1 MSSDQHGA
9 ISEGFYDLMLAL
21 KDALGEV
28 ERSAVLWGKE
38 GGTLSREDW
47 ARTESVVHAVGDKL
61 RDLKTVRDEPVQ
73 LTPGPPTGTVDWTES
88 SLHPKPL
95 TDLVTESM
103 PRPSGPGR
111 AYLITKGPD
120 GDEVDVPF

>member
-1 MSSDQHGA
+1 LVSSDQHGA

-61 RDLKTVRDEPVQ
+61 RDLKTVRDEPAPIVG
-73 LTPGPPTGTVDWTES
+73 GPPAGTVDWAES
-88 SLHPKPL
+88 SLHPKQL
-95 TDLVTESM
+95 TESM